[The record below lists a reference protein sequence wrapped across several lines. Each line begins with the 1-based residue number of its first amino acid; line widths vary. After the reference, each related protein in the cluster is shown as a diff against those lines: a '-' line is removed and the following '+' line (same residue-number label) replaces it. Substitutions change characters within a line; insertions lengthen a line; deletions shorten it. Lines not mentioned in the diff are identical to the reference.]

1 MREIHAE
8 RAIDDL
14 KRLKAEMA
22 DRHPDRGGTS
32 EGFAIARQGYLDTRG
47 SGRVQQ
53 RGGGFRNTKDLPKL
67 PNGMHADRQCRG
79 LYLQVRRDSAT
90 GVSAMSWL
98 YRWKPRGQRAK
109 SSRVMG
115 LGTCD
120 STAAN
125 LEGARKRAA
134 EARGL
139 VAAGKDPREERDKMR
154 EAEAQ
159 RLCPRKTFKEYATEF
174 VKLREHEWKNPVH
187 RKQWR
192 DTLGIGGFG
201 KSTMRYCDSLHRLHI
216 NKIDCHAIYA
226 VLDPIWAEKPE
237 TASRLRGRIERIL
250 EAAKAEGLREGDNP
264 AAWKGNLDM
273 RYCAKRK
280 LREVKQHAALPWAKI
295 PDFIAQLRQ
304 RGGIAEA
311 CIELLV
317 LTTTR
322 SKEARGMRW
331 EEIDW
336 EEKRWTVPASRMKRK
351 KAHAIPLSE
360 AAIAVLKRMEAI
372 KTGSFV
378 FPGLTRDSGISDT
391 SLRNVLRRM
400 KIEADHASVHGM
412 RSSFRDWAGEET
424 NFPRDVCEHA
434 LAHSPPD
441 QTEAAY
447 FRTDQFRRRVELMAA
462 WAAFCH
468 SAGRHQ
474 THDRGAPRI
483 RSFG

>member
-22 DRHPDRGGTS
+22 DAHPDRGGTS

-90 GVSAMSWL
+90 GASAMSWL

-115 LGTCD
+115 LGPCD
-120 STAAN
+120 CTAAN

-134 EARGL
+134 EAREL
-139 VAAGKDPREERDKMR
+139 VAAGKDPIEERERLREEQAKKLRHI
-154 EAEAQ
+154 
-159 RLCPRKTFKEYATEF
+159 PTFKEYATEF
-174 VKLREHEWKNPVH
+174 VKRCEAEWKNKVH

-192 DTLGIGGFG
+192 NPLGIGGFG
-201 KSTMRYCDSLHRLHI
+201 NSEMRYCDSLHPLRV
-216 NKIDCHAIYA
+216 NKIDGHAIRA
-226 VLDPIWAEKPE
+226 VLDPIWKAKPE

-250 EAAKAEGLREGDNP
+250 DAAKAEGLREGDNP
-264 AAWKGNLDM
+264 AAWKGNLDT
-273 RYCAKRK
+273 RYSPKGK
-280 LREVKQHAALPWAKI
+280 LREVKHHAALPWAKI
-295 PDFIAQLRQ
+295 PGLMAELR
-304 RGGIAEA
+304 RRAGIAEA
-311 CIELLV
+311 CVELIV

-322 SKEARGMRW
+322 SKEARGARW
-331 EEIDW
+331 EEFDW
-336 EEKRWTVPASRMKRK
+336 DAKRWNIPASRMKKK
-351 KAHAIPLSE
+351 KAFATPLSE
-360 AAIAVLKRMEAI
+360 VAIAVLKRMQAI
-372 KTGSFV
+372 NNGSFV
-378 FPGLTRDSGISDT
+378 FPGLVRGSCISDT
-391 SLRNVLRRM
+391 SLRNVLRAM
-400 KIEADHASVHGM
+400 GLGKDAASIHGM

-447 FRTDQFRRRVELMAA
+447 FRTDQYKRRIELMAA
-462 WAAFCH
+462 WAAFCDGAH
-468 SAGRHQ
+468 HQEPGR
-474 THDRGAPRI
+474 
-483 RSFG
+483 